1 MTRGV
6 CVIAAMVDPELWRTL
21 TFQGGYNTS
30 VVMAA
35 TMLLGAA
42 AGVIGTFALLRKRS
56 LVADAV
62 SHATLPGI
70 CIAFIIVA
78 SLGGPARSL
87 PVLLLGATGSSIIG
101 VLTIHA
107 IVRYTR
113 LREDAAIGIVLSVFF
128 GIGVVLLSLIQT
140 MQTGQQAGLKTY
152 IYGQAAAMNRGDAI
166 LLAGIAAMAVVVA
179 GLLLKE
185 LRVVCFDQDF
195 AAVNGWPVQTLDLM
209 MMSLIVVVTV
219 AGLQA
224 VGLILVVAML
234 IIPPASARFWT
245 DRMGLV
251 VVLSALMG
259 ATSGYVGTAISAMA
273 PKAPAGAVIVL
284 TGGAIFL
291 LSLVCAPRRGVGAG
305 FVRWL
310 RLRLRMAADHAVEA
324 LYERERARAST
335 PGGFATAAH
344 VRGWSR
350 VESWLVMIALV
361 LRGFVTRREG
371 VIALTQAGRERGQRI
386 ERNHRLWEQYLITR
400 ADVAPSHV
408 DWSVDQVEH
417 VLSPRIIAEL
427 ERTLAVEDERSRSAA
442 DRAEAQ
448 A

>member
-1 MTRGV
+1 MPFGALAMT
-6 CVIAAMVDPELWRTL
+6 AMREPALWRTL

-30 VVMAA
+30 VVMTA

-87 PVLLLGATGSSIIG
+87 PVLLLGATASSIIG
-101 VLTIHA
+101 VLAIHA

-113 LREDAAIGIVLSVFF
+113 LKEDAAIGIVLSVFF
-128 GIGVVLLSLIQT
+128 GVGVVMLSIIQN
-140 MQTGQQAGLKTY
+140 MDTGEQAGLKTY
-152 IYGQAAAMNRGDAI
+152 IYGQAAAMSRGDAI
-166 LLAGIAAMAVVVA
+166 LLAAIAAMAVVVA
-179 GLLLKE
+179 SLLLKE
-185 LRVVCFDQDF
+185 LRLVCFDEDF
-195 AAVNGWPVQTLDLM
+195 AAVSGWPVQTLDLV
-209 MMSLIVVVTV
+209 MMSLIVLVTV

-234 IIPPASARFWT
+234 IIPPAAARFWT

-251 VVLSALMG
+251 VVLSALIG
-259 ATSGYVGTAISAMA
+259 AASGYVGTAISAMA

-284 TGGAIFL
+284 TGGALFIV
-291 LSLVCAPRRGVGAG
+291 SLVCAPRRGVGAG
-305 FVRWL
+305 LVRWL
-310 RLRLRMAADHAVEA
+310 RLRLRMAEDHAVEA
-324 LYERERARAST
+324 LYERESS
-335 PGGFATAAH
+335 GMIATAG
-344 VRGWSR
+344 VRGWTR
-350 VESWLVMIALV
+350 VESWLVTFALR
-361 LRGFVTRREG
+361 LRGFIARREG
-371 VIALTQAGRERGQRI
+371 MVILTPAGRERGRRI

-417 VLSPRIIAEL
+417 ILSPRIIAEL
-427 ERTLAVEDERSRSAA
+427 ERTLAEEDERSRGAA
-442 DRAEAQ
+442 GRKGGGT
-448 A
+448 